1 MAKNVARIMTEIA
14 KHEAK
19 IVDLKAQLPQD
30 EIDKRLDKARKEREA
45 QTKRQKAKKAFEDGI
60 AAVTKTAEEAFEN
73 ARRARAEKEDDV
85 ARQFAALYATSKQQA
100 ANLKLQYATWQVSD
114 NNSKLM
120 EIAMAVQ
127 DAAIVA
133 MDAISPK
140 DPKEI
145 LEQQAALERKT
156 EEVREAS
163 EQIFGA
169 INSGVV
175 AGATLVDSSI
185 VDEAMQEVDASLDR
199 DGIVRDVRD
208 AKIPGATTTSPLT
221 GKEMLEALKKENNDD

>member
-1 MAKNVARIMTEIA
+1 MAKNVERIMSEIA
-14 KHEAK
+14 KLESK
-19 IVDLKAQLPQD
+19 IADLKGQLPQD
-30 EIDKRLDKARKEREA
+30 EIDMRLSKAKKEREA
-45 QTKRQKAKKAFEDGI
+45 RAKRQKAKKAFEDGI
-60 AAVTKTAEEAFEN
+60 TAVTKTADEAFEN
-73 ARRARAEKEDDV
+73 ARRARAEKEDAV

-127 DAAIVA
+127 DSAMVA

-145 LEQQAALERKT
+145 LKQQAALERKT

-169 INSGVV
+169 INSGVAV
-175 AGATLVDSSI
+175 GATLVDSALI
-185 VDEAMQEVDASLDR
+185 DEAMQEVDASLDR
-199 DGIVRDVRD
+199 DGIVRDARD
-208 AKIPGATTTSPLT
+208 AKIPGVTTSSTLT
-221 GKEMLEALKKENNDD
+221 GKDMLEALKKENNDD